1 MRVSQFTHRV
11 AAVGLLL
18 LAALLLFALVA
29 RPLWVRYAAN
39 VEAIE
44 ALEDN
49 VVRFEA
55 IARQQAAVEKEFNRL
70 EEALDLG
77 ALTFQA
83 ASATLAAANLQERV
97 KSVVGKAGGSLTS
110 TQVLEPEPLGDFE
123 RISVNVRMTG
133 PTPALQKSLYALE
146 SAFPLL
152 VIDDLLVVSR
162 RAARRKRGQKV
173 VQQDR
178 LDVRYRVIG
187 FYDPQAGQS

>member
-1 MRVSQFTHRV
+1 VPASQFTQRV

-29 RPLWVRYAAN
+29 RPLWARYAAN

-44 ALEDN
+44 SLEDN

-55 IARQQAAVEKEFNRL
+55 IAKQQAAVENELRRL
-70 EEALDLG
+70 EDALDLG

-83 ASATLAAANLQERV
+83 SSATLAAADLQERV
-97 KSVVGKAGGSLTS
+97 KSAVQQAGGSLTS
-110 TQVLEPEPLGDFE
+110 TQVLEPEPLGEFE
-123 RISVNVRMTG
+123 RVSVNVRMTG

-146 SAFPLL
+146 SALPLL
-152 VIDDLLVVSR
+152 VVDDLLVVSR
-162 RAARRKRGQKV
+162 RAARRKRGQTV

-187 FYDPQAGQS
+187 FYDPRAGQP

>member
-1 MRVSQFTHRV
+1 VPSSQLTHRV
-11 AAVGLLL
+11 AAAGLLL
-18 LAALLLFALVA
+18 LAVLLLFALVA
-29 RPLWVRYAAN
+29 RPLWARYAAN

-44 ALEDN
+44 TLEDN

-55 IARQQAAVEKEFNRL
+55 IAKRQAAVEKELRRL
-70 EEALDLG
+70 EDALDLG

-83 ASATLAAANLQERV
+83 DSATLAAANLQERV
-97 KSVVGKAGGSLTS
+97 KSAVQQAGGSLTS

-133 PTPALQKSLYALE
+133 PTPVLQKSLYALE
-146 SAFPLL
+146 SALPLL
-152 VIDDLLVVSR
+152 VVDDLLVVSR
-162 RAARRKRGQKV
+162 RAARRKRGQNV

-187 FYDPQAGQS
+187 FYDPRAGQP

>member
-1 MRVSQFTHRV
+1 
-11 AAVGLLL
+11 
-18 LAALLLFALVA
+18 
-29 RPLWVRYAAN
+29 
-39 VEAIE
+39 
-44 ALEDN
+44 
-49 VVRFEA
+49 
-55 IARQQAAVEKEFNRL
+55 
-70 EEALDLG
+70 
-77 ALTFQA
+77 
-83 ASATLAAANLQERV
+83 
-97 KSVVGKAGGSLTS
+97 VVGKAGGSLTS